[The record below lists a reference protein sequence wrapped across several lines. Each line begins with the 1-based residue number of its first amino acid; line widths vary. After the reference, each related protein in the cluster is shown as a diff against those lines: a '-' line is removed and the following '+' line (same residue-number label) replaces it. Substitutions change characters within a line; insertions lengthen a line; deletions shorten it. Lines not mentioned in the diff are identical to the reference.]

1 MKLKVLRLP
10 LMLLFILV
18 GTSVLA
24 QKNPLADADNAF
36 DSRSYYKAVELYKKA
51 YPKVRS
57 SADKKTVL
65 YKIGY
70 SYYKIE
76 EYDNAK
82 AWLGK
87 AVKAG
92 YPGSEA
98 QYYYAKTLRRI
109 GLYDKAIVEFTKYK
123 GLKSADV
130 AKAEKYIMECEM
142 AQEWLDNPTR
152 YMVEKDPVL
161 NSKKRD
167 FSPAWADKRHISLI
181 FTSTREGS
189 VGDNID
195 QNSGDYYSSLWYTKQ
210 DKKSKKWMVPNV
222 MDEGANIINNGTAN
236 EGSSSFDSRYK
247 TMYFTRCMFEKKTHM
262 GCAIYWSKKVGKT
275 WSETEL
281 VKLSKSD
288 TSAIGHPSVGLK
300 DQYLFFASDMPGGMG
315 GKDIWFAKWD
325 KKSKTWMDPKNLGAP
340 INTEDDEMFPYI
352 HEDGRLFFASDGHP
366 GMGALDIFVA
376 DRKGTQDVWENVQNM
391 KSPINSS
398 YNDFGIIFDGL
409 KNKGYI
415 STDRPGGRGL
425 DDIWSFRVPPLK
437 FIIAGTITDVDD
449 GSALPEV
456 MVKLTGTDGSS
467 VEIKTDE
474 LGYYEFDQVPGSTER
489 YIKGETSYTLMVTK
503 EGYLSGKGQETTLDL
518 TESTKLV
525 HDFKLQSIRKKEIV
539 FPKVL
544 YDLAKWD
551 LQVNDSVNSKDSL
564 DFLYQTLVD
573 NPTIVIELMSN
584 TDTRGTEKANQT
596 LSQKRAQSC
605 VDYLESKG
613 IPADRMVAKGYGESQ
628 PLISDAEIAK
638 LPTKQEK
645 EAAHQ
650 VNRRTTFRV
659 LRDDYVPAPKEEA
672 PLEGAKEG
680 TESDN

>member
-1 MKLKVLRLP
+1 MKLKLLRLP
-10 LMLLFILV
+10 LMLLFIML
-18 GTSVLA
+18 GSSVIA
-24 QKNPLADADNAF
+24 QKNPTAKADKAF
-36 DSRSYYKAVELYKKA
+36 DSRSYYEAIALYKKS
-51 YPKVRS
+51 YKDVRTS
-57 SADKKTVL
+57 DQKKEVL
-65 YKIGY
+65 YRIGY

-76 EYDNAK
+76 DYDNAK

-92 YPGSEA
+92 YSNPDA
-98 QYYYAKTLRRI
+98 QLYYAKTVQNQ
-109 GLYDKAIVEFTKYK
+109 GNYDKAIIEFTKYK
-123 GLKSADV
+123 ELKSADV
-130 AKAEKYIMECEM
+130 EKAERYIMECEM
-142 AQEWLDNPTR
+142 GQEWLDNPTR
-152 YMVEKDPVL
+152 YVVEKDPVL

-167 FSPAWADKRHISLI
+167 FSPAWADKRHSTLI

-189 VGDNID
+189 AGDNVD
-195 QNSGDYYSSLWYTKQ
+195 VNSGDYYSSLWFTKQ
-210 DKKSKKWMVPNV
+210 DKKSKKWMVPNL
-222 MDEGANIINNGTAN
+222 MDDGSNIINNGAAN
-236 EGSSSFDSRYK
+236 EGSSSMDARYK
-247 TMYFTRCMFEKKTHM
+247 TIYFTRCMTEKKSTM
-262 GCAIYWSKKVGKT
+262 GCGIYWSKKIGKQ

-281 VKLSKSD
+281 VPLGKSD
-288 TSAIGHPSVGLK
+288 TSTFGHPSVGLK
-300 DQYLFFASDMPGGMG
+300 DQYLFFASDLPGGYG

-325 KKSKTWMDPKNLGAP
+325 KKKKTWVNPKNLGSSV
-340 INTEDDEMFPYI
+340 NTDGDEMFPYI
-352 HEDGRLFFASDGHP
+352 HDDGRLFFASDGHP

-376 DRKGTQDVWENVQNM
+376 ERKGTEDVWENVKNM

-398 YNDFGIIFDGL
+398 YNDFGILFDGT
-409 KNKGYI
+409 NNRGYFT
-415 STDRPGGRGL
+415 TDRPGGRGL

-449 GSALPEV
+449 GSALSNV
-456 MVKLTGTDGSS
+456 AVKLTGTDGSS
-467 VEIKTDE
+467 IEIKSDE
-474 LGYYEFDQVPGSTER
+474 LGYYEFDQVAGSSER

-544 YDLAKWD
+544 YDFNKWD

-564 DFLYQTLVD
+564 DFLYQTLID
-573 NPTIVIELMSN
+573 NPTLVIELMSN
-584 TDTRGTEKANQT
+584 TDTRGTVQANET

-613 IPADRMVAKGYGESQ
+613 IPGDRMVAKGYGESQ

-638 LPTKQEK
+638 LPTKVEK

-672 PLEGAKEG
+672 PAEGATDG
-680 TESDN
+680 AESDN

>member
-10 LMLLFILV
+10 FMFLLMLL

-24 QKNPLADADNAF
+24 QKNPLAEADKAF
-36 DSRSYYKAVELYKKA
+36 DARSYYKATNLYKKA
-51 YPKVRS
+51 YSKVRS
-57 SADKKTVL
+57 SAEKKTVL

-76 EYDNAK
+76 DYDNAK

-98 QYYYAKTLRRI
+98 QYYYAKTMRRM

-123 GLKSADV
+123 EVNPSDA
-130 AKAEKYIMECEM
+130 AIAEKYIMECEM

-167 FSPAWADKRHISLI
+167 FSPAWADKRHTTLI

-195 QNSGDYYSSLWYTKQ
+195 HNSGDYFSSLWFTKQ
-210 DKKSKKWMVPNV
+210 DKKSKKWMVPNII
-222 MDEGANIINNGTAN
+222 DEGQNVINNGSAN
-236 EGSSSFDSRYK
+236 EGSSCLDARYK
-247 TMYFTRCMFEKKTHM
+247 TVYFTRCMFEKKTHM

-275 WSETEL
+275 WSETKL
-281 VKLSKSD
+281 VELSKSD
-288 TSAIGHPSVGLK
+288 TVAIGHPSVGLK

-325 KKSKTWMDPKNLGAP
+325 KKSKTWIEPKNLGSP
-340 INTEDDEMFPYI
+340 VNTSEDEMFPYI
-352 HEDGRLFFASDGHP
+352 HEDGRLFFASEGHP
-366 GMGALDIFVA
+366 GMGALDIFA
-376 DRKGTQDVWENVQNM
+376 AERKGTEDVWENVQNL

-409 KNKGYI
+409 KNRGYI

-449 GSALPEV
+449 GSALTGV
-456 MVKLTGTDGSS
+456 NVKLTGTDGST
-467 VEIKTDE
+467 VELKTDE
-474 LGYYEFDQVPGSTER
+474 LGYYEFDQVAGSAER

-525 HDFKLQSIRKKEIV
+525 HDFKLQSIKKKEIV

-564 DFLYQTLVD
+564 DFLYQTLID
-573 NPTIVIELMSN
+573 NPTLVIELMSH
-584 TDTRGTEKANQT
+584 TDTRGTDKANET

-613 IPADRMVAKGYGESQ
+613 IAADRMVAKGYGESQ
-628 PLISDAEIAK
+628 PLVSDAEIAK
-638 LPTKQEK
+638 LPSKLEK

-672 PLEGAKEG
+672 PAEGATDG
-680 TESDN
+680 AESDN